1 MGFLMKS
8 QRADL
13 SLVLRKNRFDQNDF
27 TIVTSSL
34 QSVAGKIKGDKLVL
48 KGTNYYFGIYPNPSE
63 HKQEKFLVEHSP
75 GREAVR
81 EEQLCRRW
89 ELVCDAFA
97 EYLSFLRRELT
108 TVDPWEDIEQ
118 FSDTLKSLPQIAQP
132 NATVSEDERRAIR
145 RALSAIQATLLAHVG
160 QSAERQ
166 EFVEQQFKILQDAA
180 TKFGRKD
187 YLMLLYT
194 TIIGIATTVG
204 IPSHLFAQ
212 ILQPLTELVGNLLEF
227 VHYPSTLA
235 VR

>member
-1 MGFLMKS
+1 MKS

-27 TIVTSSL
+27 TMVTSSL

-48 KGTNYYFGIYPNPSE
+48 KGTNYYFGIYPNPSGYE
-63 HKQEKFLVEHSP
+63 HGKFLVEHSP
-75 GREAVR
+75 GREEVG
-81 EEQLCRRW
+81 EEQLCGRW

-108 TVDPWEDIEQ
+108 TFDPSEDTEQ

-132 NATVSEDERRAIR
+132 NATVSEDERRAIWKG
-145 RALSAIQATLLAHVG
+145 LSAIQATLLVHVG
-160 QSAERQ
+160 QSTERQ

-180 TKFGRKD
+180 TKLGRKD

-194 TIIGIATTVG
+194 TIIGIATTVR
-204 IPSHLFAQ
+204 IPSHFWRKFCNRLRNWWE
-212 ILQPLTELVGNLLEF
+212 I
-227 VHYPSTLA
+227 S
-235 VR
+235 

>member
-1 MGFLMKS
+1 MKS

-27 TIVTSSL
+27 TMVTSSL

-63 HKQEKFLVEHSP
+63 YEQEKFLVEHSP
-75 GREAVR
+75 GREEVR
-81 EEQLCRRW
+81 EEQLCGRW

-108 TVDPWEDIEQ
+108 TFDPWEDTEQ

-132 NATVSEDERRAIR
+132 NATVSEDERRAIWK
-145 RALSAIQATLLAHVG
+145 ALSAIQATLLVHVG
-160 QSAERQ
+160 QSTERQ

-194 TIIGIATTVG
+194 TIIGIATTVR
-204 IPSHLFAQ
+204 IPSHFLAQ
-212 ILQPLTELVGNLLEF
+212 ILQPLTELVGNLLKF
-227 VHYPSTLA
+227 SPFLLST
-235 VR
+235 RQ